1 MGQLNIG
8 NRVEPAPYHH
18 QESALG
24 NSLMAQQANSVN
36 QPFGHQLPIL
46 SDQDPNAPAPMHV
59 QSQPF
64 DIPQPSISFG
74 TPRDEVRQPKS
85 PPTHLSTLDA
95 PLPASFDSNGL
106 SYMARYGPVA
116 ASVPSKFGF
125 ESSPPP
131 ASLPKKAN
139 VPSDTLRN
147 LHDSAYG
154 GSNKATNLGTSPF
167 GPFGEGSGQ
176 RIMHSQRVSK
186 PRMISSSLPRPALHH
201 DEFDE
206 DFFFESE
213 ENLLPSDLSQMLGQD
228 DKQRRP
234 SVKAEDPLSV
244 RASLMGDH
252 TPAEVTSKVGSP
264 STASPSRF
272 SALFNKQKREEEQNG
287 PASSS
292 FGPVGSPLRNSSLHL
307 GTSPSMRAVSRTS
320 GNDLA
325 FHVSSPPRH
334 SSTSVLSQQLQR
346 TRLSR
351 PESGE
356 GTPSLHPLSGRH
368 ASNPRTGYDR
378 AVSSSSVNTNRIDEE
393 FVFSLDEEDYNTN
406 TNKANPSNS
415 RNHLGSIG
423 DGRHSLGSQAGDD
436 KESKGIK
443 VPQKKSQS

>member
-8 NRVEPAPYHH
+8 NRVEPTPYHH

-24 NSLMAQQANSVN
+24 NSLMAQQANSMS

-46 SDQDPNAPAPMHV
+46 SDKDPNMPVSM
-59 QSQPF
+59 QSQPY

-74 TPRDEVRQPKS
+74 TPRDELRHPKS
-85 PPTHLSTLDA
+85 PVTHLTTLDA

-139 VPSDTLRN
+139 APSDTLRS
-147 LHDSAYG
+147 LHDSVYG
-154 GSNKATNLGTSPF
+154 SSNKAVNLASSPS
-167 GPFGEGSGQ
+167 GPLSEASGQ

-186 PRMISSSLPRPALHH
+186 PKMISSSLPRPALNHE
-201 DEFDE
+201 EFDE
-206 DFFFESE
+206 DFMFEGE
-213 ENLLPSDLSQMLGQD
+213 ENYVPSALSHLLSPEE
-228 DKQRRP
+228 KQRRS
-234 SVKAEDPLSV
+234 SVKVEDPLAI
-244 RASLMGDH
+244 RESLMGDH

-272 SALFNKQKREEEQNG
+272 SALFSKQKREEEQNG

-307 GTSPSMRAVSRTS
+307 GTSPSLRAVSRTPGS
-320 GNDLA
+320 DLA
-325 FHVSSPPRH
+325 FRVSSPPRH
-334 SSTSVLSQQLQR
+334 SSTSVLSQQLKR
-346 TRLSR
+346 THLSR
-351 PESGE
+351 AESSE
-356 GTPSLHPLSGRH
+356 ATPGLHPLSSRH
-368 ASNPRTGYDR
+368 ASNPRTGYDG

-406 TNKANPSNS
+406 TNKPNPWNS
-415 RNHLGSIG
+415 KNNLGSIG
-423 DGRHSLGSQAGDD
+423 DGRHSLGSQGADD
-436 KESKGIK
+436 KETNGVK
-443 VPQKKSQS
+443 VPQKKS